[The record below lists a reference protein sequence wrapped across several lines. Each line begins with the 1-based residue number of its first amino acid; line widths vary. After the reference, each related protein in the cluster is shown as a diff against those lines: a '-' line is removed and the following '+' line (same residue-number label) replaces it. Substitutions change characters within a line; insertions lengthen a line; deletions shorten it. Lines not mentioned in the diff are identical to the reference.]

1 MMRQTDATACPIAIV
16 DEAATIPCVPQR
28 LSEVAPWWQS
38 MVATTK
44 TATSACRRASFEL
57 FLQRLQHRSD
67 GASGEIRNDEQKE
80 ASGHTLRGQWRGGS
94 ELGSGRAACA
104 AVRWEMIKVGS
115 SCNSRVVMIGGCAR
129 YGSGET
135 SCTEHRAFDV
145 LPDVCPER
153 SLSRH

>member
-1 MMRQTDATACPIAIV
+1 MIRQTDATACPIAIV

-67 GASGEIRNDEQKE
+67 GASGDIRNDEQKE
-80 ASGHTLRGQWRGGS
+80 ASGHPLSVDNGVVAANWAA
-94 ELGSGRAACA
+94 EGRL
-104 AVRWEMIKVGS
+104 VR
-115 SCNSRVVMIGGCAR
+115 
-129 YGSGET
+129 
-135 SCTEHRAFDV
+135 
-145 LPDVCPER
+145 L
-153 SLSRH
+153 